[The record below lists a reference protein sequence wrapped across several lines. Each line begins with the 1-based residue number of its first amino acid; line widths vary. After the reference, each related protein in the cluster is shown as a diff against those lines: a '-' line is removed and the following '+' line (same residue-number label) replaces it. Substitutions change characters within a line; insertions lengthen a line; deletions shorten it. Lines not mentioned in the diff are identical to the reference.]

1 MSESELVTR
10 AQAGDAQ
17 AFTQLVELYQ
27 TPIYNLCYRM
37 LGEAREA
44 EDAAQETF
52 LRAYAQLYRYQLGR
66 SFKTWLFSIASH
78 HCIDHLR
85 KRRLLWLSLD
95 EPLEPH
101 PALNEPT
108 PGPEDSSLRREQTQ
122 LVEMMLKKLSP
133 EDRSAVI
140 LRYWN
145 DLSYEEI
152 ADATQSSVSA
162 VKSRL
167 HRARAS
173 LATLLKNESRGAAMT
188 APHPELAL
196 EG

>member
-1 MSESELVTR
+1 MSESELVKH
-10 AQAGDAQ
+10 AQAGNAQ

-27 TPIYNLCYRM
+27 MPIYNLCYRM

-52 LRAYAQLYRYQLGR
+52 LRAYAQLTRYQRER

-101 PALNEPT
+101 PALNEQT
-108 PGPEDSSLRREQTQ
+108 LGPEDSSVRREQTQ
-122 LVEMMLKKLSP
+122 LIETMLKKLSP
-133 EDRSAVI
+133 EDRSVVI
-140 LRYWN
+140 LHYWN

-152 ADATQSSVSA
+152 AETTQSSVSA

-167 HRARAS
+167 HRARLT
-173 LATLLKNESRGAAMT
+173 LATLLKPAETEILRQT
-188 APHPELAL
+188 ELVL

>member
-66 SFKTWLFSIASH
+66 SFKTWLFAIASH

-122 LVEMMLKKLSP
+122 LVETMLKKLSP

-152 ADATQSSVSA
+152 ADATNSSVSA

-196 EG
+196 

>member
-17 AFTQLVELYQ
+17 RLYAISGTLSNTDLQ
-27 TPIYNLCYRM
+27 PVLPHVGRSPRSGRRRTGDVPPR
-37 LGEAREA
+37 
-44 EDAAQETF
+44 
-52 LRAYAQLYRYQLGR
+52 LRPLYRYQLGR

-108 PGPEDSSLRREQTQ
+108 PDPKTLPLRREQTQ
-122 LVEMMLKKLSP
+122 LVETMLKKLSP

-152 ADATQSSVSA
+152 ADATHSSVSA

-167 HRARAS
+167 HRARVS
-173 LATLLKNESRGAAMT
+173 LATLLKNRSRGAAMT